1 MMQETQKIISVVGH
15 TAIDSLFDIENIA
28 GLNESFPIVDYKEL
42 YGGGAANIA
51 ATIAILGGKCQLI
64 SPVGTD
70 FISSGYE
77 KHLTSAGVDLSL
89 LYRFNAEK
97 TAKAFIF
104 TDREHNQCSYFY
116 WGASAKLK
124 ELKPPSVDFVHLAT
138 ADPVF
143 NSKIAKT
150 AKFVSF
156 DPGQDL
162 VTYSTSHLTSIL
174 ENTNILF
181 TNRHEIKRV
190 SEMTGMSFEQLQE
203 MIGIIVVTYDAKGS
217 RIFTSNKEY
226 LIPVVPVTA
235 LDPTGAGDAYRA
247 GFLLAYIKEYPLETC
262 GKIGSTV
269 ASFAVESIGC
279 QTDLPTWDRMK
290 SRFEKHFGNPD

>member
-1 MMQETQKIISVVGH
+1 MMQETQKIVSVVGH

-70 FISSGYE
+70 FTSSEYE
-77 KHLTSAGVDLSL
+77 KHLMSVGVDLSL
-89 LYRFNAEK
+89 LYRFNDEK

-124 ELKPPSVDFVHLAT
+124 ELEPPLVDFVHLAT

-162 VTYSTSHLTSIL
+162 VTYSKAHLTSIL

-217 RIFTSNKEY
+217 RIFTSIKEHM
-226 LIPVVPVTA
+226 IPVVPVTA

-247 GFLLAYIKEYPLETC
+247 GFLLAYTREYPLETC

-269 ASFAVESIGC
+269 ASFAVETIGC
-279 QTDLPTWDRMK
+279 QTDLPTWDKMK
-290 SRFEKHFGNPD
+290 SRFEKYFGNLD

>member
-1 MMQETQKIISVVGH
+1 MKQETQKIISVVGH
-15 TAIDSLFDIENIA
+15 TAIDSLFDVKNIA
-28 GLNESFPIVDYKEL
+28 GLNESSPIIDHKEL
-42 YGGGAANIA
+42 HGGGAANIA

-64 SPVGTD
+64 STVGAD

-77 KHLTSAGVDLSL
+77 NHLESAGVDLSL
-89 LYRFNAEK
+89 LYRFNDEK
-97 TAKAFIF
+97 IAKAFVF

-124 ELKPPSVDFVHLAT
+124 ELEPPLVDFVHLAT

-162 VTYSTSHLTSIL
+162 VTYSTTHLTSIL
-174 ENTNILF
+174 ENTSILF
-181 TNRHEIKRV
+181 TNRYEIKRV

-203 MIGIIVVTYDAKGS
+203 MIDIIVVTYDSEGS
-217 RIFTSNKEY
+217 RIFTGNEEH
-226 LIPVVPVTA
+226 LIPVVPVIA

-247 GFLLAYIKEYPLETC
+247 GFLLAYIREYPLGTC
-262 GKIGSTV
+262 GQIGSTV

-279 QTDLPTWDRMK
+279 QTNLPTWDKMK
-290 SRFEKHFGNPD
+290 NRFEGYFGKLD